1 MLPSLYSG
9 ISGLKVNQQKLNIVA
24 NNIANSSTTGFKSQ
38 AMDFEDMMSQNLS
51 DPSAPVNNGIGGV
64 NGRQSG
70 LGVKIAGISTDFS
83 AGSSQSTGRSL
94 DFMINEG
101 GSYFVVSPDG
111 DSVDDT
117 GAVTTNTTRNYYY
130 TRDGA
135 FVLDEQGNL
144 LTQDGNHVMGYN
156 VDQTGVVTDAATG
169 TNTNSITPPK
179 CLQIAQYYTP
189 EGEVDTSKAAENKV
203 TSFAIGST
211 GLITVKTAASASSST
226 NTTGA
231 INVGQVALASFQNE
245 SGLVKDGGNI
255 YESSGNSGAATYGT
269 PGASGYGKLNSGM
282 LEMSNVDLAQQFT
295 DMIIASR
302 AFSANGKII
311 STDDEILQELVNL
324 KRS

>member
-51 DPSAPVNNGIGGV
+51 DPSAPVNNGVGGI

-70 LGVKIAGISTDFS
+70 LGVKIAGISTDFT

-130 TRDGA
+130 TRDRA

-156 VDQTGVVTDAATG
+156 VDPTTGAVTDAATG
-169 TNTNSITPPK
+169 TDANNITPPK
-179 CLQIAQYYTP
+179 CLQIAQYYNTD
-189 EGEVDTSKAAENKV
+189 GTVDTGKTAENKV
-203 TSFAIGST
+203 TSWSIGST
-211 GLITVKTAASASSST
+211 GIISVKTSASATAS
-226 NTTGA
+226 TTGA
-231 INVGQVALASFQNE
+231 IDVGQVALASFQNE

-255 YESSGNSGAATYGT
+255 YESSSNSGTATYGT
-269 PGASGYGKLNSGM
+269 PGASGYGSITQGT